1 MPFAFG
7 FIFYDQLI
15 ILDYW
20 WVWLCK
26 YEMRENVVV
35 CHGLSV
41 YFSNVGPH
49 FFFILSANAD
59 MNTMISK
66 RAAEKIVWV
75 LSLPLFEL
83 CLYRLLAVCR
93 HLKCTYENRARGV
106 STRRTCT
113 IYVHIHIYIAYIRTR
128 VKKTAMRTA
137 KTSQQHLYICVDVS
151 SQKFVSGSRHNK
163 VNFCTIWIF
172 YTLEHRICEHIC
184 VAQRRHTCV
193 GNVHTTNSM
202 VNLMWFSRC
211 RWL

>member
-1 MPFAFG
+1 
-7 FIFYDQLI
+7 
-15 ILDYW
+15 
-20 WVWLCK
+20 
-26 YEMRENVVV
+26 
-35 CHGLSV
+35 
-41 YFSNVGPH
+41 
-49 FFFILSANAD
+49 

-137 KTSQQHLYICVDVS
+137 KTSQQHLYVSMCRRRSSLVEAAITKSTSVQFEYSIRSNTEYVSIFASRNGDIHVWETCIQPTAWLILCGLADAVDCNGS
-151 SQKFVSGSRHNK
+151 LACSQRAQFVLSLVPCSPLLR
-163 VNFCTIWIF
+163 VF
-172 YTLEHRICEHIC
+172 TL
-184 VAQRRHTCV
+184 T
-193 GNVHTTNSM
+193 
-202 VNLMWFSRC
+202 W
-211 RWL
+211 